1 MAYDTS
7 NLIDFTLVKLEK
19 MRAEAFNI
27 AWFEMVDQL
36 DLAISLY
43 KEGKTTIKWVDGEPL
58 LTLRST
64 INEDQQEQTDQDCQ
78 RGVDED

>member
-1 MAYDTS
+1 MNEMAYDTS

-19 MRAEAFNI
+19 MRAEAFKI

-43 KEGKTTIKWVDGEPL
+43 KREK
-58 LTLRST
+58 
-64 INEDQQEQTDQDCQ
+64 QQLSGWMEI
-78 RGVDED
+78 RYSH